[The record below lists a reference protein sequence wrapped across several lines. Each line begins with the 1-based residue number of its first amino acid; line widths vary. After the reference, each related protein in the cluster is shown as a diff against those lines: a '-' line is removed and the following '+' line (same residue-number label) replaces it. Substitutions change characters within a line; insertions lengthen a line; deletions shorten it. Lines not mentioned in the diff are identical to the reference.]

1 MTQSFNQVQLIG
13 RLGRDPEL
21 RYLPS
26 GQAIAR
32 FSLATDRPARAGTQP
47 ETDWHE
53 IVCWEGQA
61 EFAGQYL
68 VKGRLVLVVG
78 ALLYRSWTGKD
89 GQQRKGAEIR
99 ASRLV
104 PLDSRPEPAPAAA
117 TGAGREGERDSGFD
131 PHGEDVPF

>member
-1 MTQSFNQVQLIG
+1 MTQSFNQVQLVG

-26 GQAIAR
+26 GQAVAR
-32 FSLATDRPARAGTQP
+32 FNLATDRPVRAGAHP
-47 ETDWHE
+47 ESDWHE

-68 VKGRLVLVVG
+68 VKGRLVLVAG
-78 ALLYRSWTGKD
+78 TLLYRSWTGKD
-89 GQQRKGAEIR
+89 GQQRKRTEIR

-104 PLDSRPEPAPAAA
+104 SLDSRPEPAPATPA
-117 TGAGREGERDSGFD
+117 REGERDSGFD

>member
-1 MTQSFNQVQLIG
+1 MTQSFNQIHLIG
-13 RLGRDPEL
+13 RLGRDPEV
-21 RYLPS
+21 RHIPS

-32 FSLATDRPARAGTQP
+32 FRLATDRPARAGAQP

-68 VKGRLVLVVG
+68 SKGHLVLVVG
-78 ALLYRSWTGKD
+78 ALQYRSWTGKD
-89 GQQRKGAEIR
+89 GQQRRGAEIR

-104 PLDSRPEPAPAAA
+104 PLDSRSDAAPVAPAASA
-117 TGAGREGERDSGFD
+117 VDDARRHDADADWDE
-131 PHGEDVPF
+131 VPF